1 MFPPIRPRFLFVCLE
16 NSKRSQMAEAFARI
30 YGVGRL
36 DALNTGSRPSG
47 SVNPKAIEAM
57 KHRHYDL
64 TAHKSKSIDELPA
77 GDYTVVVTMGC
88 GDVCPQVKA
97 THHEDW

>member
-1 MFPPIRPRFLFVCLE
+1 
-16 NSKRSQMAEAFARI
+16 
-30 YGVGRL
+30 
-36 DALNTGSRPSG
+36 
-47 SVNPKAIEAM
+47 M

-64 TAHKSKSIDELPA
+64 TAHKSKSIDKLPA

-88 GDVCPQVKA
+88 GDVSPQVKA